1 MIGCSTLVSMVEW
14 AYMLF
19 VHHCCLFGLE
29 FAFHS
34 GYLVLVHFFLFLKLV
49 MCPGLMICSAIMLF
63 FFRNVNRILGG
74 KNL

>member
-19 VHHCCLFGLE
+19 VHRCYLFGLE

-34 GYLVLVHFFLFLKLV
+34 GYLVLVHFFIFKTCNVSWFDDLQCNYAILF
-49 MCPGLMICSAIMLF
+49 
-63 FFRNVNRILGG
+63 
-74 KNL
+74 